1 MSISLNSATI
11 RGIDGVMVKVEVD
24 LIKSLPSF
32 SIVGLPDASVKESRE
47 RVRSAIVNS
56 GFEFPLGRVVVN
68 LAPGNIKKEG
78 TYFDLPI
85 ALAILLITGQINNFE
100 INDFVVLGEL
110 SLNGEL
116 REVNG
121 ILPIVIEARNNGIK
135 NFIVPLKNA
144 EETSIIK
151 ESKVYA
157 FSTLKEVVCFITY
170 KDVMPYSKEEK
181 SKSID
186 NGIDFKDVVAQE
198 SVKRALEVACAG
210 GHSVLLYGE
219 PGCGKSMLANRV
231 PTILPTLSYEE
242 ALEVTK
248 IYSVCGGLKENEGI
262 REERP
267 FRSPHHT
274 ASTVTLSGGGSKLKP
289 GEITLAHNGVLYLD
303 EILEF
308 KKDVLE
314 VLRQPLE
321 EKKII
326 ISRNTGTV
334 EYPANFMLIA
344 SMNPCPCGYLMSN
357 SYFKQCKCSENEKK
371 RYLSRL
377 SGPLLERMDLFVF
390 VPPVPLENLQN
401 KNLQSESSKEIKIRV
416 EKAREIQLERFKDKR
431 IFCNGQMSH
440 RDIMD
445 QCNISSDALNL
456 LDKIYKKFD
465 ISARVYDRILKIS
478 RTIADLDESKSINRS
493 HVIEAL
499 QYRRFINKEII

>member
-100 INDFVVLGEL
+100 VNDFVVLGEL

-210 GHSVLLYGE
+210 GHSVL
-219 PGCGKSMLANRV
+219 
-231 PTILPTLSYEE
+231 
-242 ALEVTK
+242 
-248 IYSVCGGLKENEGI
+248 
-262 REERP
+262 
-267 FRSPHHT
+267 
-274 ASTVTLSGGGSKLKP
+274 
-289 GEITLAHNGVLYLD
+289 
-303 EILEF
+303 
-308 KKDVLE
+308 
-314 VLRQPLE
+314 
-321 EKKII
+321 
-326 ISRNTGTV
+326 
-334 EYPANFMLIA
+334 
-344 SMNPCPCGYLMSN
+344 
-357 SYFKQCKCSENEKK
+357 
-371 RYLSRL
+371 
-377 SGPLLERMDLFVF
+377 
-390 VPPVPLENLQN
+390 
-401 KNLQSESSKEIKIRV
+401 
-416 EKAREIQLERFKDKR
+416 
-431 IFCNGQMSH
+431 
-440 RDIMD
+440 
-445 QCNISSDALNL
+445 
-456 LDKIYKKFD
+456 
-465 ISARVYDRILKIS
+465 
-478 RTIADLDESKSINRS
+478 
-493 HVIEAL
+493 
-499 QYRRFINKEII
+499 